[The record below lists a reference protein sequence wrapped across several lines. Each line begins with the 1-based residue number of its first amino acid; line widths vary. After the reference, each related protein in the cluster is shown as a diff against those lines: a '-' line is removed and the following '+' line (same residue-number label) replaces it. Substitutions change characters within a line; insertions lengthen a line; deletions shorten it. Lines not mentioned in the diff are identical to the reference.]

1 MPHKKDKAQYH
12 EHRMIVECL
21 KALVLPLE
29 PLAVLLYPIDGG
41 YDCRDGKH
49 LKQQEGKDV
58 LHSEGQF
65 ILRDCKDYQV

>member
-49 LKQQEGKDV
+49 LK
-58 LHSEGQF
+58 
-65 ILRDCKDYQV
+65 